1 MRAAWSAFVAQ
12 PENGLRFAKSRE
24 FEVAQRDEF
33 FRHMARESRRGDDG
47 SPKTGGDFL
56 QPRGAIDGRT
66 DAGEVEP
73 RARANIAVERVADVQ
88 RESEAERLN
97 AIG

>member
-1 MRAAWSAFVAQ
+1 MRAPWSAFVTQ
-12 PENGLRFAKSRE
+12 PENGLRFAKSGE
-24 FEVAQRDEF
+24 FEVAQRHEF
-33 FRHMARESRRGDDG
+33 LRQMARESRRGDDY
-47 SPKTGGDFL
+47 SPKTGGNFL

-66 DAGEVEP
+66 DAGEVEA
-73 RARANIAVERVADVQ
+73 RARANIAVKRVADVQ